1 MVQNKGFYNTASPD
15 RYQLL
20 KGFAKEN
27 RKFPTDAESLLWQH
41 IRSNQLWFKFNRQHI
56 VGDYIVDFICIERSL
71 VIEVDGGYHSE
82 YEQIQ
87 RDECRTEHLEDMGL
101 RVIRFSNEEIFDNI
115 KDVLDRI
122 RKELYK
128 DE

>member
-1 MVQNKGFYNTASPD
+1 M
-15 RYQLL
+15 LL
-20 KGFAKEN
+20 REFAKKN
-27 RKFPTDAESLLWQH
+27 KQFPTEAEKLLWEYL
-41 IRSNQLWFKFNRQHI
+41 RSKQLWFKFNRQHI
-56 VGDYIVDFICIERSL
+56 VGDYIVDFICIEQGL

-82 YEQIQ
+82 NEQIQ

-101 RVIRFSNEEIFDNI
+101 RVVRFSNEEIFSNI
-115 KDVLDRI
+115 EGVLDRI